1 MFSISMNRSKLNIRK
16 TTNSD
21 YENLANRVKFKNVNR
36 RENRLQKYSFIQMMV
51 EILGKKILI

>member
-1 MFSISMNRSKLNIRK
+1 MNRSKLNNRK
-16 TTNSD
+16 TAKSD

>member
-1 MFSISMNRSKLNIRK
+1 MNRSKLNIRK